1 MAEFERA
8 ASSVAALKQTAQ
20 DLVGV
25 LSRRKRTE
33 AGADTLASRAAA
45 LQEDYEAHWEAI
57 ARAAASLDAAAA
69 AAPGDAASEEM
80 AQLMQERSQLQEVRP
95 PFCHLAS
102 GTAQSSARAAARP
115 GGACAGRRAQ
125 AADRHAPPTD
135 VRRAANGRL

>member
-1 MAEFERA
+1 MSEFERA

-45 LQEDYEAHWEAI
+45 LQVDYEAHWEAI

-69 AAPGDAASEEM
+69 ADP
-80 AQLMQERSQLQEVRP
+80 
-95 PFCHLAS
+95 
-102 GTAQSSARAAARP
+102 
-115 GGACAGRRAQ
+115 
-125 AADRHAPPTD
+125 
-135 VRRAANGRL
+135 